1 MTESADRTE
10 FRRRLAQQLRVDSIR
25 ASDAAGSGHPTSSMS
40 AADLMAV
47 LLDGHLRLNFEH
59 APDPRNDHLV
69 FSKGHASPLVYSV
82 FKAAGAISDADLLS
96 FRQFGSRFQGHPT
109 PILPWV
115 DVATGSLGQGLPV
128 GVGLALAARRLD
140 HSPSRVWV
148 LCGDGEMA
156 EGSIWEAFD
165 HASYNHLDNLIAIVD
180 VNRLGQTGETM
191 HGWDVD
197 TYAARAR
204 SFGCEA
210 LTVDGH
216 DVVAIDD
223 ALTRAEQSDGPCAIF
238 ARTKKGA
245 GVAEVEDQNGKH
257 GKPLKDPK
265 RAIEELGG
273 EQHIHVDV
281 ATPTGDYQPPR
292 IEVPGGELPRYSVGD
307 SLATRKAYGEALK
320 ALGDMRGDVVA
331 LDGEVGNSTFSE
343 IFGDAHPDRYF
354 EMFIAEQ
361 QMVAA
366 AVGFQRRGWVPFA
379 SSFAAFLTRAYDFV
393 RMAAVSQANLRL
405 CGSHA
410 GVAIGED
417 GPSQMGLEDL
427 ASLRAIT
434 SSAVLC
440 PCDANQTARLVAAM
454 ADRDGITYLRTQRG
468 DSPVIYDAEENFF
481 IGGSRV
487 VREGTDITLAGTGLT
502 VHEALTAAE
511 RLAADG
517 IEARVIDVYSIKP
530 LDVQTLVSAAEETGA
545 IVTAEDHR
553 PEGGL
558 GDAIAG
564 ALAEAGRPVRMRKLA
579 VYELPGSGKPAEL
592 LHQAG
597 IDADAIVGAA
607 REVAHAMAG

>member
-1 MTESADRTE
+1 MTSDSTTENSDRTE

-40 AADLMAV
+40 AAELMAV
-47 LLDGHLRLNFEH
+47 LLDGHLRLDFGN
-59 APDPRNDHLV
+59 ARDPRNDHLV
-69 FSKGHASPLVYSV
+69 FSKGHASPLLYSC

-96 FRQFGSRFQGHPT
+96 FRQFGSPFQGHPT
-109 PILPWV
+109 PVLPWV

-128 GVGLALAARRLD
+128 GVGLALAASRLE

-148 LCGDGEMA
+148 LCGDGELA

-165 HASYNHLDNLIAIVD
+165 HGSFYRLENLIALVD

-191 HGWDVD
+191 HGWDLD

-204 SFGCEA
+204 AFGWEA

-216 DVVAIDD
+216 DVAAIDD
-223 ALTRAEQSDGPCAIF
+223 ALSQAGQSDGPVAIF
-238 ARTKKGA
+238 ARTMKGR
-245 GVAEVEDQNGKH
+245 GVQEVQDLPGKH
-257 GKPLKDPK
+257 GKPLADTQK
-265 RAIEELGG
+265 AIEELGG
-273 EQHIHVDV
+273 EHDIHVDV
-281 ATPTGDYQPPR
+281 SKPSTEYEAPR
-292 IEVPGGELPRYSVGD
+292 IEVSGGELPRYAVGD
-307 SLATRKAYGEALK
+307 SIATRKAYGEALE
-320 ALGDMRGDVVA
+320 ALGNMRGDVVA

-343 IFGDAHPDRYF
+343 LFRDAHPDRYF

-379 SSFAAFLTRAYDFV
+379 ASFAAFLTRAYDFV

-427 ASLRAIT
+427 ASFRAIT

-440 PCDANQTARLVAAM
+440 PCDANQTAKLVAAM

-468 DSPVIYDAEENFF
+468 ETPVIYAPEEDFT

-487 VREGTDITLAGTGLT
+487 VREGTDVTLAGTGLT
-502 VHEALTAAE
+502 VHEALAAAG
-511 RLAADG
+511 RLTSEG

-530 LDVQTLVSAAEETGA
+530 LDVETLVSAAEETGA

-564 ALAEAGRPVRMRKLA
+564 ALAEAGRPV
-579 VYELPGSGKPAEL
+579 P
-592 LHQAG
+592 
-597 IDADAIVGAA
+597 
-607 REVAHAMAG
+607 

>member
-1 MTESADRTE
+1 MSDDRSE
-10 FRRRLAQQLRVDSIR
+10 FRRRLAQQLRVDSVR

-40 AADLMAV
+40 AAELMAV
-47 LLDGHLRLNFEH
+47 LLDGHLHLDFEH
-59 APDPRNDHLV
+59 AHDPRNDHLV
-69 FSKGHASPLVYSV
+69 FSKGHASPLLYSC
-82 FKAAGAISDADLLS
+82 FKAAGAISDDDLLS
-96 FRQFGSRFQGHPT
+96 FRHFGSRFQGHPT

-128 GVGLALAARRLD
+128 GVGLALAASELE
-140 HSPSRVWV
+140 HAPSRVWV

-156 EGSIWEAFD
+156 EGSVWEAFD
-165 HASYNHLDNLIAIVD
+165 HASFYRLGNLIALID

-204 SFGCEA
+204 AFGWEA
-210 LTVDGH
+210 VTVDGH
-216 DVVAIDD
+216 DVDAVDD
-223 ALTRAEQSDGPCAIF
+223 AMTRAEESEAPFAII
-238 ARTKKGA
+238 ARTMKGR
-245 GVAEVEDQNGKH
+245 GVAAVQDLPGKH
-257 GKPLKDPK
+257 GKPLTDPEE
-265 RAIEELGG
+265 AIAELGG
-273 EQHIHVDV
+273 EHDVHVDV
-281 ATPTGDYQPPR
+281 AQPAGDYQRPE
-292 IEVPGGELPRYSVGD
+292 IELPGGQLPRYSVGD

-320 ALGDMRGDVVA
+320 ALGDMRSDVVA
-331 LDGEVGNSTFSE
+331 FDGEVGNSTFSE
-343 IFGDAHPDRYF
+343 IFGEAHPDRYF

-366 AVGFQRRGWVPFA
+366 AVGFQRRGWVPFS

-393 RMAAVSQANLRL
+393 RMAAISQANLRL

-427 ASLRAIT
+427 ASFRAIT

-468 DSPVIYDAEENFF
+468 DTPVIYEPDEDFF

-487 VREGTDITLAGTGLT
+487 VRDGSDVTLAGTGLT
-502 VHEALTAAE
+502 VHEALAAAE
-511 RLAADG
+511 RLSAEG
-517 IEARVIDVYSIKP
+517 IEARVIDVYSLKP
-530 LDVQTLVSAAEETGA
+530 LDVETLVAAAQETAA
-545 IVTAEDHR
+545 IVTVEDHR

-564 ALAEAGRPVRMRKLA
+564 ALAEAGRPVPMRKLA

-597 IDADAIVGAA
+597 IDAEAIAGAA
-607 REVAHAMAG
+607 RELAHVLAG

>member
-1 MTESADRTE
+1 VTESSDRTE

-40 AADLMAV
+40 AAELMAV
-47 LLDGHLRLNFEH
+47 LLDAHLRLDFEH
-59 APDPRNDHLV
+59 ARDPRNDHLV
-69 FSKGHASPLVYSV
+69 FSKGHASPLVYSC
-82 FKAAGAISDADLLS
+82 FKAVGAISDADLLS

-128 GVGLALAARRLD
+128 GVGLALAAGRLD
-140 HSPSRVWV
+140 HAPSRVWV

-165 HASYNHLDNLIAIVD
+165 HASFYRLDNLIALVD

-204 SFGCEA
+204 SFGWEA

-216 DVVAIDD
+216 DVIAVDE
-223 ALTRAEQSDGPCAIF
+223 ALTRAEQCDGPCAIF
-238 ARTKKGA
+238 ARTKKGRGA
-245 GVAEVEDQNGKH
+245 SEVEDLPGKH
-257 GKPLKDPK
+257 GKPLSDPK

-273 EQHIHVDV
+273 EHDIHVDV
-281 ATPTGDYQPPR
+281 AKPTGDYEPPQ
-292 IEVPGGELPRYSVGD
+292 IDVPGGELPRYAVGD

-331 LDGEVGNSTFSE
+331 LDGEVGNSTYSE
-343 IFGDAHPDRYF
+343 IFGDAHPERYF

-434 SSAVLC
+434 SSVVLC
-440 PCDANQTARLVAAM
+440 PCDANQTAKLVAAM
-454 ADRDGITYLRTQRG
+454 ADRDGISYLRAQRG
-468 DSPVIYDAEENFF
+468 ATPVIYDADEDFF

-487 VREGTDITLAGTGLT
+487 VREGTDVTLAGIGLT
-502 VHEALTAAE
+502 VHEALAAAE

-517 IEARVIDVYSIKP
+517 IQARVIDVYSIKP
-530 LDVQTLVSAAEETGA
+530 LDVETLVAAAEETGA
-545 IVTAEDHR
+545 IITAEDHR

-564 ALAEAGRPVRMRKLA
+564 ALAEAGRPVPMRKLA
-579 VYELPGSGKPAEL
+579 VYELPGSGKPEEL
-592 LHQAG
+592 IHQAG
-597 IDADAIVGAA
+597 IDADAIVAAA
-607 REVAHAMAG
+607 RELAHALAG

>member
-1 MTESADRTE
+1 VTEVANRTE
-10 FRRRLAQQLRVDSIR
+10 FRHRLAQQLRVDSIR
-25 ASDAAGSGHPTSSMS
+25 ASQAAGSGHPTSSMS
-40 AADLMAV
+40 AAELMAV
-47 LLDGHLRLNFEH
+47 LLDGHLRLDFEH
-59 APDPRNDHLV
+59 ARDPRNDHLV
-69 FSKGHASPLVYSV
+69 FSKGHASPLLYSC
-82 FKAAGAISDADLLS
+82 FKAVGAITDADLLS
-96 FRQFGSRFQGHPT
+96 FRKLGSRFQGHPT

-128 GVGLALAARRLD
+128 GVGLALAAERLE
-140 HSPSRVWV
+140 HSPARVWV
-148 LCGDGEMA
+148 LCGDGELA

-165 HASYNHLDNLIAIVD
+165 HASFLRLGNLIALVD

-191 HGWDVD
+191 HGWDLD
-197 TYAARAR
+197 TYAERARA
-204 SFGCEA
+204 FGWEA
-210 LTVDGH
+210 LTIDGH
-216 DVVAIDD
+216 DVEAVDE

-238 ARTKKGA
+238 ARTMKGR
-245 GVAEVEDQNGKH
+245 GVASVQDQNGKH
-257 GKPLKDPK
+257 GKPVADPEE
-265 RAIEELGG
+265 AIEELGG
-273 EQHIHVDV
+273 EHEIRVDV
-281 ATPTGDYQPPR
+281 GKPSEEYQAPR
-292 IEVPGGELPRYSVGD
+292 IEVPGGELPRYSIGD
-307 SLATRKAYGEALK
+307 SVATRKAYGEALK

-427 ASLRAIT
+427 ASFRAIT

-468 DSPVIYDAEENFF
+468 ETPVIYEPEEDFL

-487 VREGTDITLAGTGLT
+487 VREGTDVTLAGTGLT
-502 VHEALTAAE
+502 VHEALAAAD

-517 IEARVIDVYSIKP
+517 IEARVVDVYSIKP
-530 LDVQTLVSAAEETGA
+530 LDVSTLVSAAEETGA

-564 ALAEAGRPVRMRKLA
+564 ALAQAGSPVPMRKLA

-592 LHQAG
+592 IHQAG
-597 IDADAIVGAA
+597 IDADAIVEAA
-607 REVAHAMAG
+607 RELAHALAG